1 MFLVINIS
9 WQSVHIIDTKKSLFY
24 RERLLR
30 MELIVFY
37 CDLVEILLQGIL
49 MVDVKKKVVPK
60 NFI

>member
-37 CDLVEILLQGIL
+37 RDLVEILLQGIL
-49 MVDVKKKVVPK
+49 MVDV
-60 NFI
+60 

>member
-1 MFLVINIS
+1 
-9 WQSVHIIDTKKSLFY
+9 
-24 RERLLR
+24 

-49 MVDVKKKVVPK
+49 MVDVLKKVVPK